1 MTLPDIEDIVD
12 FITSNYS
19 NAKKIVEIG
28 VGNLPSVAIPVKKRL
43 ASTTI
48 IVVDIDGAKIRE
60 IEQEHPELVAMKDD
74 VFRPEYAIY
83 RGASLIYAIRPPPE
97 LIPAISNL
105 SMTVNADVLI
115 RPLSSEETGFNFSAK
130 WKFVRHNKATL
141 YWLKVS
147 Q

>member
-1 MTLPDIEDIVD
+1 LTLPDTEDIVD

-28 VGNLPSVAIPVKKRL
+28 VGNLPSVAIPVKKKL

-48 IVVDIDGAKIRE
+48 IVVDIDGAKIRK
-60 IEQEHPELVAMKDD
+60 IEQEHPELLAMMDD
-74 VFRPEYAIY
+74 IFRPEYAIY
-83 RGASLIYAIRPPPE
+83 REASLIYAIRPPPE

-105 SMTVNADVLI
+105 STTVNADALI
-115 RPLSSEETGFNFSAK
+115 RPLSSEETGFNFSPK

>member
-1 MTLPDIEDIVD
+1 MTLPDTEDIVD

-28 VGNLPSVAIPVKKRL
+28 VGNLPSVAIPVKKKL

-60 IEQEHPELVAMKDD
+60 IEQEHPELLAMMDD
-74 VFRPEYAIY
+74 IFRPEYAIY

-115 RPLSSEETGFNFSAK
+115 RPLSSEETGFNFSPK

>member
-1 MTLPDIEDIVD
+1 LTLLDTEDIVD
-12 FITSNYS
+12 FITLNYS

-28 VGNLPSVAIPVKKRL
+28 VGTLPSVASRVKRRL
-43 ASTTI
+43 ASTTVI
-48 IVVDIDGAKIRE
+48 IVDVDSIKIRE
-60 IEQEHPELVAMKDD
+60 IEQERPELVAIKDD

-105 SMTVNADVLI
+105 SMAVNTDVLI
-115 RPLSSEETGFNFSAK
+115 RPLSSEESGFNFSPK

-141 YWLKVS
+141 YWLKVPK
-147 Q
+147 

>member
-1 MTLPDIEDIVD
+1 MTLLDTEDIVD

-28 VGNLPSVAIPVKKRL
+28 VGNLPSVAIPLKMRL
-43 ASTTI
+43 TTTTV
-48 IVVDIDGAKIRE
+48 IVVDVDTTRIRE
-60 IEQEHPELVAMKDD
+60 IEQEHPELVATEDD
-74 VFRPEYAIY
+74 VFQPEYAIY

-97 LIPAISNL
+97 LIPAISKL
-105 SMTVNADVLI
+105 SKAVNTDVLI
-115 RPLSSEETGFNFSAK
+115 RPLSSEEAGFNFSSK

>member
-1 MTLPDIEDIVD
+1 MTLLDTEDIVD

-28 VGNLPSVAIPVKKRL
+28 VGSLPSVAIRVKKRL
-43 ASTTI
+43 ASTTVI
-48 IVVDIDGAKIRE
+48 IVDVDWIKIRE
-60 IEQEHPELVAMKDD
+60 IEQEHPELVAIKDD

-105 SMTVNADVLI
+105 SMAVNTDVLI
-115 RPLSSEETGFNFSAK
+115 RPLSSEEAGFNFSPK

-141 YWLKVS
+141 YWLNVS
-147 Q
+147 R

>member
-1 MTLPDIEDIVD
+1 LTLLDAEDIVD

-28 VGNLPSVAIPVKKRL
+28 VGSLPSVAIPVKKRL
-43 ASTTI
+43 ASATV
-48 IVVDIDGAKIRE
+48 IVVDVDRAKIRE
-60 IEQEHPELVAMKDD
+60 IEQEHPELVAIKDD

-83 RGASLIYAIRPPPE
+83 CGASLIYAIRPPPE
-97 LIPAISNL
+97 LIPAISDL
-105 SMTVNADVLI
+105 SMAVNADVLI
-115 RPLSSEETGFNFSAK
+115 RPLSSEEAGFNFSPK
-130 WKFVRHNKATL
+130 WNFVRHNKATL

>member
-1 MTLPDIEDIVD
+1 LTLPDIEDIVD

-28 VGNLPSVAIPVKKRL
+28 VGILPSVAIHIKKRL
-43 ASTTI
+43 SSTTVI
-48 IVVDIDGAKIRE
+48 IVDIDTTKIRE
-60 IEQEHPELVAMKDD
+60 IEQEHPELVAVKDD
-74 VFRPEYAIY
+74 VFQPEYAIY

-105 SMTVNADVLI
+105 STAVSADVLI
-115 RPLSSEETGFNFSAK
+115 RPLSGEEVGFNFSAK
-130 WKFVRHNKATL
+130 WRFLRHNKATL
-141 YWLKVS
+141 YWLKAS